1 MKKKFLDLGNQ
12 PIANGFLNSE
22 QIKEESFFNL
32 SIGFDDETSLVSLMD
47 FVEKDKLFNKEYV
60 YVSSMSKTMPKH
72 FKSLSELIKKQ
83 FSPKKVLE
91 IGSNDGIFI
100 KNFPPLQTY
109 AVEPCS
115 NFAKLT
121 NNLGYKTRDAF
132 WNYKTS
138 KNIIEEDGKMDL
150 VFSANCICHIP
161 DLEETFNAVYDVL
174 SEKGVFIFE
183 DPSLDN
189 MINKGS
195 YDQIYD
201 EHAHIFSVIA
211 LSNILK
217 KSNLEIFHVEKI
229 DVHGGSNRIF
239 AKKKNN
245 QDIPINNSVNEHI
258 QEEIKTGLNNFKTY
272 EQFALRVA
280 KSKKDLY
287 ILLNELKKDN
297 KKIIGYGA
305 TSKSTIVYNYCG
317 IDSSLLD
324 YVTDTTPHKQNKLTP
339 GTHISVVKPADS
351 GIDNS
356 IDFAFLGAWNFKEEI
371 LKKEKKFLERGGKF
385 ITHVP
390 EVMILD

>member
-1 MKKKFLDLGNQ
+1 
-12 PIANGFLNSE
+12 
-22 QIKEESFFNL
+22 
-32 SIGFDDETSLVSLMD
+32 MD
-47 FVEKDKLFNKEYV
+47 FVEKDKMFNEDYV

-72 FKSLSELIKKQ
+72 FKSLSNLIKKQ

-100 KNFPPLQTY
+100 KNFPPPQTY

-121 NNLGYKTRDAF
+121 NDLGYKTRDAF
-132 WNYKTS
+132 WNHETS
-138 KNIIEEDGKMDL
+138 KSIIEEDGKMDL

-161 DLEETFNAVYDVL
+161 DLEETFSAIYDVL
-174 SEKGVFIFE
+174 NEKGIFIFE

-189 MINKGS
+189 MIKKNS

-201 EHAHIFSVIA
+201 EHAHIFSIIA
-211 LSNILK
+211 LSNVLK

-229 DVHGGSNRIF
+229 AVHGGSNRVF
-239 AKKKNN
+239 VKKKNN
-245 QDIPINNSVNEHI
+245 QDIPINNSVNEQI
-258 QEEIKTGLNNFKTY
+258 QEEKKIGLNNFKTY
-272 EQFALRVA
+272 EQFALRVE

-287 ILLNELKKDN
+287 NLLNELKKDN

-305 TSKSTIVYNYCG
+305 TSKSTIVYNYCN

-339 GTHISVVKPADS
+339 GTHIPVVKPVDS
-351 GIDNS
+351 GIDNF